1 VQRLLDTPRTKEAFK
16 RSGIQKG
23 ELTVKAF
30 QDFYVSGDLPEKQ
43 RLRFNHYETRR
54 QEKLNIVLQERARV
68 IAERANQTG
77 TGDALN
83 YQSLQLME
91 GLLDTEAK
99 RLEKTLRAQLRY
111 HQAVERDNG
120 LQLDKEKG
128 LKSRLEYRKERQTIA
143 RSQFDAKA
151 KQLKEI
157 AMAKEKH
164 SLEIQA
170 KLEALGEQEQ
180 AKHIAALLDEEVRL
194 KDFAKQR
201 EIRSAEKS
209 ERWKEKCAM
218 MKLRKEEE
226 DLKKEIKGQ
235 AQLQTKFEKMDM
247 VAERKESGKTAQ
259 QVRHE
264 EEALKLIDAKDKI
277 KRMERKDL
285 FRREL
290 IREHMEQQE
299 ERVDT
304 LLKLRDQIVEQRK
317 VRIKKQSVEKG
328 RPQNIRD
335 STPGPGHYQPLPS
348 CLKETPVTRISESK
362 SINTMPGSIDMMIK
376 YTRTIPPPGTYHPR
390 VLPTGNH
397 LDFDIIDGCSTKI
410 VHGTKKSFAD
420 DLAKN
425 TRHNPGPGTYTFEP
439 GYMLEHSVKLV
450 RDYVDTSDKPPKW
463 CKPVVDTPAP
473 DEYLLDKFMK
483 KKRSKHTSSAPT
495 LGKALAMSIKA

>member
-128 LKSRLEYRKERQTIA
+128 LKSRLDYRKERQTIA

-348 CLKETPVTRISESK
+348 CLKEMPVTRISESK

-439 GYMLEHSVKLV
+439 GYI
-450 RDYVDTSDKPPKW
+450 
-463 CKPVVDTPAP
+463 
-473 DEYLLDKFMK
+473 
-483 KKRSKHTSSAPT
+483 SSTA
-495 LGKALAMSIKA
+495 

>member
-1 VQRLLDTPRTKEAFK
+1 M
-16 RSGIQKG
+16 G
-23 ELTVKAF
+23 
-30 QDFYVSGDLPEKQ
+30 
-43 RLRFNHYETRR
+43 
-54 QEKLNIVLQERARV
+54 
-68 IAERANQTG
+68 
-77 TGDALN
+77 
-83 YQSLQLME
+83 
-91 GLLDTEAK
+91 
-99 RLEKTLRAQLRY
+99 
-111 HQAVERDNG
+111 
-120 LQLDKEKG
+120 
-128 LKSRLEYRKERQTIA
+128 
-143 RSQFDAKA
+143 
-151 KQLKEI
+151 
-157 AMAKEKH
+157 
-164 SLEIQA
+164 
-170 KLEALGEQEQ
+170 
-180 AKHIAALLDEEVRL
+180 
-194 KDFAKQR
+194 FAKQR

-235 AQLQTKFEKMDM
+235 AQIQTKFEKMDM

-259 QVRHE
+259 AVRHE

-348 CLKETPVTRISESK
+348 CLKEMPVTRISESK

-390 VLPTGNH
+390 VLPTGKH
-397 LDFDIIDGCSTKI
+397 LDFD
-410 VHGTKKSFAD
+410 
-420 DLAKN
+420 
-425 TRHNPGPGTYTFEP
+425 
-439 GYMLEHSVKLV
+439 MLEHSVKLV

-495 LGKALAMSIKA
+495 LGKALAMSIK